1 MEKMII
7 TIGRQY
13 GSGGREIGEKLAEL
27 LGYSYYDTLLIEKTA
42 QESGL
47 SKSIVE
53 RYDERLADKWMNLS
67 LASTTGDVKQ
77 LPVPLKSVLSQ
88 FEAIYRIGQ
97 AGAAVI
103 VGRCALCAA
112 RPKNVLSVFI
122 HSDMKHRIA
131 RVAARNS
138 ISENEAKKRIRNTD
152 KQRASYYNYY
162 TDQQWGE
169 ADSYNLCLDSG
180 LFGIDGAVAL
190 LQSCVQLFSK

>member
-1 MEKMII
+1 
-7 TIGRQY
+7 
-13 GSGGREIGEKLAEL
+13 
-27 LGYSYYDTLLIEKTA
+27 
-42 QESGL
+42 
-47 SKSIVE
+47 
-53 RYDERLADKWMNLS
+53 MNLS

-103 VGRCALCAA
+103 VGRCADYVLQDQ
-112 RPKNVLSVFI
+112 KNVLSVFI

>member
-1 MEKMII
+1 
-7 TIGRQY
+7 
-13 GSGGREIGEKLAEL
+13 
-27 LGYSYYDTLLIEKTA
+27 
-42 QESGL
+42 
-47 SKSIVE
+47 
-53 RYDERLADKWMNLS
+53 
-67 LASTTGDVKQ
+67 
-77 LPVPLKSVLSQ
+77 
-88 FEAIYRIGQ
+88 
-97 AGAAVI
+97 
-103 VGRCALCAA
+103 
-112 RPKNVLSVFI
+112 
-122 HSDMKHRIA
+122 MKHRIA

>member
-88 FEAIYRIGQ
+88 FEA
-97 AGAAVI
+97 V
-103 VGRCALCAA
+103 
-112 RPKNVLSVFI
+112 
-122 HSDMKHRIA
+122 
-131 RVAARNS
+131 
-138 ISENEAKKRIRNTD
+138 
-152 KQRASYYNYY
+152 SY
-162 TDQQWGE
+162 TH
-169 ADSYNLCLDSG
+169 LL
-180 LFGIDGAVAL
+180 LLRRAL
-190 LQSCVQLFSK
+190 L

>member
-1 MEKMII
+1 MII

-103 VGRCALCAA
+103 VGRCADYVLQDQ
-112 RPKNVLSVFI
+112 KNVLSVFI